1 MKNLIPFLKLER
13 YNDNEGAFD
22 IVYFFNNQNNTIE
35 SKKFDNYTREATPE
49 IDLNFKHENEAL
61 IKNLL
66 IDEIIKENQF
76 INCCQFIEDGLYNL
90 QDCTV
95 KGSRKYKGKTATL
108 VSLFSKINPYSGKN
122 EKMAKIE
129 GLDGLIYYISAS
141 TVLIPL
147 EAIKLMLNDLRI
159 FELINFK
166 PNRNDFY
173 NFNK

>member
-1 MKNLIPFLKLER
+1 MKTLIPFFKIEK
-13 YNDNEGAFD
+13 YNDNDGAFD
-22 IVYFFNNQNNTIE
+22 IVYFFDNQNKTID
-35 SKKFDNYTREATPE
+35 SKKFDNYTRELTPE
-49 IDLNFKHENEAL
+49 IDFNFLQENEAL

-76 INCCQFIEDGLYNL
+76 INFCQFIEDGKYNL

-95 KGSRKYKGKTATL
+95 KGSRKYKGKKATL
-108 VSLFSKINPYSGKN
+108 LSLFSKVNDFSGKN

-129 GLDGLIYYISAS
+129 GLDGLIYFISAS
-141 TVLIPL
+141 TVTIPI
-147 EAIKLMLNDLRI
+147 EAIKLMLNDLNI
-159 FELINFK
+159 FDLINFK

>member
-1 MKNLIPFLKLER
+1 MKTLIPIFKRER
-13 YNDNEGAFD
+13 YNDNDGAFD

-35 SKKFDNYTREATPE
+35 SKLYDNYTREATPE
-49 IDLNFKHENEAL
+49 IDHNFKHENEAL

-76 INCCQFIEDGLYNL
+76 INYCQFVEDGQYNL

-95 KGSRKYKGKTATL
+95 KGSRKYKGKKATL
-108 VSLFSKINPYSGKN
+108 LSLFTKFNDFSGKN

-129 GLDGLIYYISAS
+129 GLDGIIYFISAS
-141 TVLIPL
+141 TVTIPI
-147 EAIKLMLNDLRI
+147 EAIKLMLNDLSI
-159 FELINFK
+159 NDLIRFNS
-166 PNRNDFY
+166 NRNDFY

>member
-1 MKNLIPFLKLER
+1 MKTLIPFFKIEK
-13 YNDNEGAFD
+13 YNDNNGAFD
-22 IVYFFNNQNNTIE
+22 IVYFFDNQNNIIE
-35 SKKFDNYTREATPE
+35 SKQYDNYTREATPE
-49 IDLNFKHENEAL
+49 IDINFKHENEAL
-61 IKNLL
+61 IKSLL

-76 INCCQFIEDGLYNL
+76 INFCQFIEDGLYNL

-95 KGSRKYKGKTATL
+95 KGSRKYKGKKATL
-108 VSLFSKINPYSGKN
+108 LSLSSKVNDFSGKN

-141 TVLIPL
+141 TVTIPL
-147 EAIKLMLNDLRI
+147 EAIKLMLNDLSI
-159 FELINFK
+159 NDLIRFK

>member
-1 MKNLIPFLKLER
+1 MKLER
-13 YNDNEGAFD
+13 YNYNDGAFD
-22 IVYFFNNQNNTIE
+22 IVYFFDNENNTIE

-76 INCCQFIEDGLYNL
+76 INYCQFIEDGLYNL

-108 VSLFSKINPYSGKN
+108 ISLFSKINPYSGKN

-129 GLDGLIYYISAS
+129 GLDGLIYFISAS

-147 EAIKLMLNDLRI
+147 EAIKLMLNDLSI